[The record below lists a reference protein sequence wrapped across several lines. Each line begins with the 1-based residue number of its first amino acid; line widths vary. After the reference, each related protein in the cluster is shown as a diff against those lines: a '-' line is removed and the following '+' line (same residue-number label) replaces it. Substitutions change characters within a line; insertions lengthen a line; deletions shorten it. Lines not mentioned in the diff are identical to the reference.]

1 MRWVATILTL
11 ILCSCSFSLLKMPAV
26 KPDSTTHKTDTL
38 RQVIVDSSGVKRY
51 ETIIHSID
59 TVVKKIEVPNFS
71 DKDSLIQW
79 QAQRIEAQDGQI
91 LSLTNALREMKPE
104 PCFNTRETIHEGN
117 DLISAIAGAISTL
130 IIVLGGKFLNKKK
143 DVPH

>member
-1 MRWVATILTL
+1 
-11 ILCSCSFSLLKMPAV
+11 MPAV

-38 RQVIVDSSGVKRY
+38 RQVIIDSSGVKRY

-59 TVVKKIEVPNFS
+59 TIRVVKKIEVPNFK

-91 LSLTNALREMKPE
+91 LSLTSGIKLMKPE
-104 PCFNTRETIHEGN
+104 PCSNTKETIREGSSDN
-117 DLISAIAGAISTL
+117 QLGYAISLL
-130 IIVLGGKFLNKKK
+130 IGSLLTKILGYKKK
-143 DVPH
+143 QP

>member
-91 LSLTNALREMKPE
+91 LSLTNGIKQMKPE
-104 PCFNTRETIHEGN
+104 PCSNTKETIEKTGDN
-117 DLISAIAGAISTL
+117 SMAAMIGAISTL
-130 IIVLGGKFLNKKK
+130 IAVFAGKFLNKKK
-143 DVPH
+143 AV

>member
-1 MRWVATILTL
+1 
-11 ILCSCSFSLLKMPAV
+11 MPAV

-38 RQVIVDSSGVKRY
+38 RQVIIDSSGVKRY

-91 LSLTNALREMKPE
+91 MSLTNGIKLMKPE
-104 PCFNTRETIHEGN
+104 PCSNTRETIREGN
-117 DLISAIAGAISTL
+117 DLVAAIAGAISTL
-130 IIVLGGKFLNKKK
+130 IIVLGGKFYHNKTKA
-143 DVPH
+143 V